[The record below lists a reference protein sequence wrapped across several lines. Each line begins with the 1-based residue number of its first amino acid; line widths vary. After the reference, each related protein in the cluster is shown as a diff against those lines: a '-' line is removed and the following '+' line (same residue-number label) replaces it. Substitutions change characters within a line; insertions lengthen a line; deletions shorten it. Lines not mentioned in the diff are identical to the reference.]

1 MQHICSRLR
10 LLSISLL
17 LVSTTVLANTE
28 RKSSMSYSMPAIE
41 AGFKW
46 ASADF
51 KNADSNKQV
60 LGYQV
65 GGSAVFDIAG
75 NFGIK
80 TGLFY
85 NERPFESNFG
95 SGTFKGKI
103 TYFDIPV
110 LLMFKFEDYAG
121 VYVGSAMSLKLSDES
136 SPGKLTNI
144 KGNVVPIIVG
154 AQFKFA
160 PNLGANIYFE
170 SVSGEIADNV
180 SNARAVGANLMITF
194 D

>member
-1 MQHICSRLR
+1 MKNNWIFSL
-10 LLSISLL
+10 SLL
-17 LVSTTVLANTE
+17 LVSSTVFANTE

-41 AGFKW
+41 VGFKW
-46 ASADF
+46 ASADI

-60 LGYQV
+60 IGYQV
-65 GGSAVFDIAG
+65 GGSGVFDISG

-85 NERPFESNFG
+85 NERPFESTFG
-95 SGTFKGKI
+95 TITEKGKI

-121 VYVGSAMSLKLSDES
+121 VYVGPAMSLKLSDEA
-136 SPGKLTNI
+136 SPLKLTNI
-144 KGNVVPIIVG
+144 KGSVVPIIVG

-170 SVSGEIADNV
+170 SVSGEIAEGV
-180 SNARAVGANLMITF
+180 SNSRAVGANLLITL